1 MNKGSYFIYDN
12 HVAHLDEVL
21 SGSGDKRSQRNMF
34 RGRSRLSCQ
43 VQENDIATG
52 KLYIAT
58 VHHSEDF
65 LMLSNS
71 LRAIVIFNHS
81 SLFVIYNVYF

>member
-1 MNKGSYFIYDN
+1 
-12 HVAHLDEVL
+12 
-21 SGSGDKRSQRNMF
+21 
-34 RGRSRLSCQ
+34 
-43 VQENDIATG
+43 
-52 KLYIAT
+52 